1 MSNPWINCIYYIGS
15 FFSLQGLFSCLSFHL
30 ECHLLITSQSP
41 TKPNSNFLWGWDKNP
56 LPTELHQLPSGL
68 NNLSQLWIPVTHHH
82 IISTWLHA
90 IWFCNLSCFK
100 FLGHVASTRSPVPST
115 PSFSSSSLS
124 YYFKHV
130 YQKDQESFEPI
141 NTCCQTNTFQ
151 LQDIPKTLIKRLEQ
165 WTIVKTKKVIQ
176 GQLWT

>member
-1 MSNPWINCIYYIGS
+1 MSNAWINCIYYIGS

-90 IWFCNLSCFK
+90 IWFCNLTCFK
-100 FLGHVASTRSPVPST
+100 FLGHVASTRSPIPST

-124 YYFKHV
+124 YYFNI
-130 YQKDQESFEPI
+130 F
-141 NTCCQTNTFQ
+141 
-151 LQDIPKTLIKRLEQ
+151 
-165 WTIVKTKKVIQ
+165 TKKTRRVLNPLILVVRQ
-176 GQLWT
+176 TLFNYKIFPRHWSRGWNNGQL

>member
-30 ECHLLITSQSP
+30 ECPLLITSQSP

-124 YYFKHV
+124 YYFNI
-130 YQKDQESFEPI
+130 F
-141 NTCCQTNTFQ
+141 
-151 LQDIPKTLIKRLEQ
+151 
-165 WTIVKTKKVIQ
+165 TKKTRRVLNPLILVVRQ
-176 GQLWT
+176 TLFNYKIFPRHWWRGWNNGQL

>member
-90 IWFCNLSCFK
+90 IWFCNLTCFK
-100 FLGHVASTRSPVPST
+100 FLGHVASTRSPIPST

-124 YYFKHV
+124 YYFNI
-130 YQKDQESFEPI
+130 F
-141 NTCCQTNTFQ
+141 
-151 LQDIPKTLIKRLEQ
+151 
-165 WTIVKTKKVIQ
+165 TKKTRRVLNPLILVVRQ
-176 GQLWT
+176 TLFNYKIFPRHWSRGWNNGQL